1 MVDKKIFFI
10 ASAIIL
16 VSMLASYSMTTYT
29 TLFFGYSQF
38 HFFIR
43 QTLFGLTA
51 IIFMWGIA
59 QLDPKKWGV
68 PLGLGI
74 FIGFFL
80 LMLVMHF
87 LPSSIVTAVGGAKRW
102 IKLGPISIAP
112 VEFFKVGFVFF
123 LAWSFSRKFNS
134 NAKHPLWN
142 EIKLIVPYL
151 VIFLIAVVSIAI
163 FQNDIG
169 QVMVLGL
176 TLSFLLVFAG
186 RSLKLFFMLISLAAI
201 LFVVFVSISEHRIA
215 RIKMWWASAQNYI
228 LSYLPGWMAQE
239 LKLDDAKESYQIINS
254 LNAIHHG
261 GVLGQGV
268 GNGALKLG
276 FLSEVHTDFILS
288 GLTEEIGLI
297 GTVALMLLYIML
309 IHRLFKT
316 AYRHH
321 QNTTTYLFSVG
332 VAMLIGFSLLINAY
346 GISSILPIKGLAVPL
361 LSYGGSSMIA
371 NGVALGMVLMM
382 SKQTRTQ
389 EEP

>member
-1 MVDKKIFFI
+1 
-10 ASAIIL
+10 
-16 VSMLASYSMTTYT
+16 
-29 TLFFGYSQF
+29 
-38 HFFIR
+38 
-43 QTLFGLTA
+43 
-51 IIFMWGIA
+51 
-59 QLDPKKWGV
+59 
-68 PLGLGI
+68 
-74 FIGFFL
+74 
-80 LMLVMHF
+80 
-87 LPSSIVTAVGGAKRW
+87 
-102 IKLGPISIAP
+102 
-112 VEFFKVGFVFF
+112 
-123 LAWSFSRKFNS
+123 
-134 NAKHPLWN
+134 
-142 EIKLIVPYL
+142 
-151 VIFLIAVVSIAI
+151 
-163 FQNDIG
+163 
-169 QVMVLGL
+169 
-176 TLSFLLVFAG
+176 
-186 RSLKLFFMLISLAAI
+186 
-201 LFVVFVSISEHRIA
+201 
-215 RIKMWWASAQNYI
+215 
-228 LSYLPGWMAQE
+228 MAQE

-297 GTVALMLLYIML
+297 GTVAIMLLYIML